1 MTLDQIQMRAMKKA
15 NQSICRYK
23 VSAVGFDKK
32 GRMIGTACNRPRFSK
47 EGGSIHAEMR
57 LMSQYKE
64 NLKTIIICR
73 INDGGELKPIDP
85 CLACAT
91 KAKELGIKIV
101 SINCPLV

>member
-1 MTLDQIQMRAMKKA
+1 MTDVQILNRARKKA
-15 NQSICRYK
+15 EQSICKYR

-57 LMSQYKE
+57 LMAQYGV
-64 NLKTIIICR
+64 NLHTIIICR
-73 INDGGELKPIDP
+73 ISDNGNLKPIDP
-85 CLACAT
+85 CSVCAA

-101 SINCPLV
+101 SIEV